1 MLKIKQQEIVLLN
14 NNYLFF
20 TKVRNQPTKRFLY
33 AGNKK
38 IREQI
43 ATINKVTREATKSK
57 TAAQQFLQA
66 SGIKKIA
73 AAGKK

>member
-1 MLKIKQQEIVLLN
+1 MQE
-14 NNYLFF
+14 
-20 TKVRNQPTKRFLY
+20 Q
-33 AGNKK
+33 K